1 MTVTMRDLD
10 NTGAVIDAASRAGA
24 NSVENVAYTLR
35 EGDARE
41 NQSLAEATRQAM
53 GKAEGIARALN
64 GRVVRV
70 VEQREGSAINN
81 SQMNDYEAKS
91 NASTNLNYQAARL
104 SAYVTPVQA
113 GSLNLRSQVQL
124 VVEIEAQP

>member
-1 MTVTMRDLD
+1 MRDLD